1 MEFLHDNQVSPVHA
15 LVRGRASSRRSEPRT
30 VGRVPRPTQRL
41 TKFNLGVLML
51 PQVFLERI
59 NMTEKEKEYMYALV
73 KSVSIIQDCLFDI
86 AKRLEKLEGTED
98 GRTQN

>member
-1 MEFLHDNQVSPVHA
+1 
-15 LVRGRASSRRSEPRT
+15 
-30 VGRVPRPTQRL
+30 
-41 TKFNLGVLML
+41 ML

-59 NMTEKEKEYMYALV
+59 NMTKKEKEYMYALV
-73 KSVSIIQDCLFDI
+73 KSVSVIQDCLFEI